1 MVKRLFD
8 IAVAAILL
16 LLSAPLL
23 AIAALGI
30 LLSSP
35 GPLLYRARRVG
46 RHGAPFDMLKL
57 RTMHVG
63 SAGAS
68 AITAPGDARIFKFG
82 GLIRDLKIDEL
93 PQFWNILTGD
103 LSLVGPRAE
112 DPAIVARDY
121 KDWMKE
127 TLRVAPGV
135 TSPGA
140 IYNYL
145 MADVLLDPADPEMS
159 YVERML
165 TPKLALERAYIDRA
179 GFFSDMHY
187 MILTAWAIIGQAIG
201 RPVALPAIDVSAA
214 RRWAPDAP
222 YSPKASNPTGAH
234 SGTANARRDPRN
246 RRE

>member
-1 MVKRLFD
+1 MLKRLFD

-16 LLSAPLL
+16 FLSAPLL
-23 AIAALGI
+23 SVAALGI

-35 GPLLYRARRVG
+35 GPLLYRARRAGKDGV
-46 RHGAPFDMLKL
+46 PFEMLKL

-63 SAGAS
+63 SGGAS
-68 AITAPGDARIFKFG
+68 AITAPGDARVFALG
-82 GLIRDLKIDEL
+82 GLIRNLKIDEL

-121 KDWMKE
+121 SDWMRE

-145 MADVLLDPADPEMS
+145 MADVLLDPAYPEGS

-187 MILTAWAIIGQAIG
+187 VMLTALAIVGQALG
-201 RPVALPAIDVSAA
+201 RSVALPAIDIDAA
-214 RRWAPDAP
+214 RRWAPDGP
-222 YSPKASNPTGAH
+222 YSPTGLLSNTR
-234 SGTANARRDPRN
+234 T
-246 RRE
+246 

>member
-16 LLSAPLL
+16 LFSAPLL
-23 AIAALGI
+23 AAAALGI

-35 GPLLYRARRVG
+35 GPLLYRARRAG
-46 RHGAPFDMLKL
+46 RNGVPFEMLKL

-63 SAGAS
+63 TAGAS
-68 AITAPGDARIFKFG
+68 AITAPGDARVFAFG
-82 GLIRDLKIDEL
+82 GLIRNLKIDEL

-121 KDWMKE
+121 NDWMKE

-145 MADVLLDPADPEMS
+145 MADVLLDPANPEGS

-187 MILTAWAIIGQAIG
+187 VILTAWAIVGQALG
-201 RPVALPAIDVSAA
+201 RPATLPAIDIDAA
-214 RRWAPDAP
+214 RRWAPDGP
-222 YSPKASNPTGAH
+222 YSPEGLSP
-234 SGTANARRDPRN
+234 NART
-246 RRE
+246 

>member
-8 IAVAAILL
+8 IAVAAALL
-16 LLSAPLL
+16 LLSSPLL
-23 AIAALGI
+23 AVAALGI
-30 LLSSP
+30 MLSSP
-35 GPLLYRARRVG
+35 GPLLYRAWRAGKNGV
-46 RHGAPFDMLKL
+46 PFEMLKL

-68 AITAPGDARIFKFG
+68 AITAPGDARVFAFG
-82 GLIRDLKIDEL
+82 GLIRNLKIDEL

-112 DPAIVARDY
+112 DPTIVVRDY
-121 KDWMKE
+121 NDWMKE

-145 MADVLLDPADPEMS
+145 MADVLLDPANPEDS

-187 MILTAWAIIGQAIG
+187 VILTASAVVGQALG
-201 RPVALPAIDVSAA
+201 RPVALPAIDIDAA
-214 RRWAPDAP
+214 RRWAPDGP
-222 YSPKASNPTGAH
+222 YPPVSPITR
-234 SGTANARRDPRN
+234 T
-246 RRE
+246 